1 MTKHKFFIIVL
12 LAFISIPSFG
22 QDYKFHRVYFYNFT
36 KYIQWPESYNTADF
50 VIGVAGESAILES
63 LNDMAK
69 SKQAGG
75 TQFRIVEIN
84 VGTNKL
90 PKMNILYI
98 PPAESGN
105 LQVWRAKLKG
115 TATLIVTEE
124 EGMAKEGSMINF
136 YLDNSKLKFEV
147 NRQEAEKAGLKIA
160 SELLRFGKEI

>member
-1 MTKHKFFIIVL
+1 MTKHKFLIIVL

-36 KYIQWPESYNTADF
+36 KYIQWPESYNTAEF

-75 TQFRIVEIN
+75 TQFKIVELN
-84 VGTNKL
+84 SKMTKL
-90 PKMNILYI
+90 PQLNILYI
-98 PPAESGN
+98 PPTESGN
-105 LQVWRAKLKG
+105 LQKWKSMLKG

-147 NRQEAEKAGLKIA
+147 NRMEAEKAGLKIA
-160 SELLRFGKEI
+160 SELLRFGREI